1 MYRMFVVAAVSG
13 LLATGSSAQPRTRVV
28 QYRDI
33 DLVSTAGQKQLT
45 HRLQRAVD
53 YVCRMPSPASPLTGS
68 EDHDC
73 RAEVMAHARSK
84 MQAAVELAQA
94 RAASQI
100 AAR

>member
-1 MYRMFVVAAVSG
+1 MYRMFVVIGVSA
-13 LLATGSSAQPRTRVV
+13 LLAAGSSAQQRTRVV
-28 QYRDI
+28 RYHSA
-33 DLVSTAGQKQLT
+33 DLVSADGQKQLS

-53 YVCRMPSPASPLTGS
+53 YVCRVPSPASPLTGS
-68 EDHDC
+68 EDQDC
-73 RAEVMAHARSK
+73 RAEAMARARTK